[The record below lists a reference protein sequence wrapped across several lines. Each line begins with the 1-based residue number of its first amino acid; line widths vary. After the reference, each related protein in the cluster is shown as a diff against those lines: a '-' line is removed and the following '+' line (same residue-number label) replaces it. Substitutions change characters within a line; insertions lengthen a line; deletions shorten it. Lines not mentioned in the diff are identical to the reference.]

1 MRAVRFLHTVR
12 AVACCALF
20 CAAGVSQ
27 TPTQATSLKM
37 QASAQRHLSEAL
49 QLATKNSYKNAELLL
64 EKANAEEPGTFA
76 ILFNLGQV
84 YLHLG
89 EYPSA
94 DRALRE
100 AVKLS
105 SHPEDTSAALYLL
118 AQSQAKES
126 RPLDALDALVR
137 ARKLTPKNVDVL
149 SLMAEI
155 SMSRKYFED
164 AIPLLEE
171 ALTIAPKRVDVQT
184 ELGEC
189 YLKAD
194 KIDRSIEIFSSLTKQ
209 RKAVEDHAYLGMAH
223 TYLGRFA
230 EAKAD
235 FNEGLKIE
243 PADSFCLF
251 QLAYVAKLQGDT
263 ATAETI
269 LTKVLQAHPDYPS
282 ALLELA
288 NLRTE
293 AKRYA
298 EARELLLR
306 YVRVSPATATGYY
319 KLAMVEKKLQ
329 NGAAAQHD
337 LAEFQKLSKEKAD
350 SAHPYDHLL
359 DYLDSR
365 SRLTVGER
373 AQQDVATLEAESKEH
388 PDQAEV
394 SYALTEA
401 YLKVAKVPEARQ
413 TIASFGEQHPD
424 DVRTLT
430 GIGVLLAR
438 HGMYDD
444 AIAQFEKALNVKPD
458 ADDTKFDLATAY
470 FRKGDYWNARK
481 TAETI
486 SNAERKDDSYA
497 SLVADISA
505 HLGETAKAEELYR
518 SALARNPDNDQTYLS
533 LALLEFQQ
541 NRLEAAKQTLQQG
554 NTRVPG
560 SGKIYWGLGLAA
572 VLEGETATAGD
583 DLERAVDL
591 MPEWPGSYSTLG
603 FFYFQTGQVTKARE
617 VLQRFRNNGAPGA
630 LDLLQ
635 IERALDGS
643 TDDPLKSGNVMG
655 MKERLQ
661 VIQLAEYL
669 AEKTL

>member
-1 MRAVRFLHTVR
+1 MRPLQTIKTTGVL
-12 AVACCALF
+12 ACCVLC
-20 CAAGVSQ
+20 CAAAFAQAASQ
-27 TPTQATSLKM
+27 VGPAKL
-37 QASAQRHLSEAL
+37 QASAQRHLSDAL
-49 QLATKNSYKNAELLL
+49 QLATKNNYKEARLLL

-89 EYPSA
+89 EYPKA
-94 DRALRE
+94 ETALTE
-100 AVKLS
+100 AGKLS
-105 SHPEDTSAALYLL
+105 PQPEDTAATLYLL
-118 AQSQAKES
+118 AQAQAKES
-126 RPLDALDALVR
+126 RPLDALDSLVR

-149 SLMAEI
+149 YLMAEI

-171 ALTIAPKRVDVQT
+171 ALTIAPQRTEVQT
-184 ELGEC
+184 ALGEC
-189 YLKAD
+189 YFNSD
-194 KIDRSIEIFSSLTKQ
+194 KIERSMEIFTALAKQ
-209 RKAVEDHAYLGMAH
+209 RRAVEDHAYLGMAH

-235 FNEGLKIE
+235 FNEGLKTD
-243 PADSFCLF
+243 PTDSFCLF

-269 LTKVLQAHPDYPS
+269 LTKVLRTHPDYPS

-288 NLRTE
+288 NLRTD

-306 YVRVSPATATGYY
+306 YVKVSPAAATGYY

-329 NGAAAQHD
+329 NGAAAEHD
-337 LAEFQKLSKEKAD
+337 LAEFQKLSKVHAD

-365 SRLTVGER
+365 SQLTASER
-373 AQQDVATLEAESKEH
+373 VKQDVTTLEAESKAH

-394 SYALTEA
+394 SYALAEA
-401 YLKVAKVPEARQ
+401 YLKAAKVPEARQ
-413 TIASFGEQHPD
+413 TVASFDEQHPD

-430 GIGVLLAR
+430 GLGVLLAR

-444 AIAQFEKALNVKPD
+444 AITQFQRALTVKPD
-458 ADDTKFDLATAY
+458 ADDAKFDLATAY
-470 FRKGDYWNARK
+470 FRKSDYVSAK
-481 TAETI
+481 TTTESI
-486 SNAERKDDSYA
+486 SEAGRKDDSFT
-497 SLVADISA
+497 SLVADIDA

-518 SALARNPDNDQTYLS
+518 SALARNPDNDQAYLS
-533 LALLEFQQ
+533 LALLQFLE
-541 NRLEAAKQTLQQG
+541 NRPAAAKQTLQQG
-554 NTRVPG
+554 QARVPG

-583 DLERAVDL
+583 NLERAVDL

-617 VLQRFRNNGAPGA
+617 VLQRFRNNGAPGG
-630 LDLLQ
+630 LDLRR
-635 IERALDGS
+635 IESALDGAI
-643 TDDPLKSGNVMG
+643 DDPVKSNNAMG
-655 MKERLQ
+655 MRERLQ
-661 VIQLAEYL
+661 VFQLAEYL